1 MSYYN
6 KILTKVKEN
15 LTTSFTILFV
25 RIIDI
30 QKYEIITELKSLVK
44 LNVNLS
50 RQNNSYNVSLFNSMP
65 NRILFLN
72 FKSKFG
78 KPSYIIYGF
87 FDILSHPYIFGRS
100 AISQLVVHAHHDG
113 CCTSKFPNNVEKK
126 S

>member
-25 RIIDI
+25 SIIDI

-65 NRILFLN
+65 NRNLFLN

-78 KPSYIIYGF
+78 KPSYIIYEF
-87 FDILSHPYIFGRS
+87 LIF
-100 AISQLVVHAHHDG
+100 
-113 CCTSKFPNNVEKK
+113 
-126 S
+126 